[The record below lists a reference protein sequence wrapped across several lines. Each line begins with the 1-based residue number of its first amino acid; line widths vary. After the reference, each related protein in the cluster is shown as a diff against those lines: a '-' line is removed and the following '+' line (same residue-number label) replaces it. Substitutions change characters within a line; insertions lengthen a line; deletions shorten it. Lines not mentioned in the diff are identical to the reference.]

1 MYIQKHKV
9 MEVLEKLRDDNHYYG
24 EFGQKYLSNSVIK
37 TLLEN
42 PKAFG
47 QEVEKTKAMIEG
59 SYLHTLLLEPEK
71 ADEFVV
77 VDAST
82 RNTKVYKEALAESS
96 QEILLLQKEADE
108 MRECADALTSNMEIY
123 DIIRDSSNVYEEPAI
138 KEIFG
143 NLWKSKRDIGNSA
156 MTIDIKTTS
165 DIQKFKRSAWMYNYD
180 SQAWIYEQ
188 QWGVPM
194 VFIVVDKITK
204 QVGIFTCSDDFLQR
218 GKEKVIRATQVYNK
232 YFHPD
237 SDGDIDEFIIKD
249 VL

>member
-1 MYIQKHKV
+1 MK
-9 MEVLEKLRDDNHYYG
+9 EVIEKLRDDSHYYG
-24 EFGQKYLSNSVIK
+24 EFGSQYLSNSAIK

-47 QEVEKTKAMIEG
+47 QPTETTKAMIEG

-71 ADEFVV
+71 AEDFIII
-77 VDAST
+77 DASK
-82 RNTKVYKEALAESS
+82 RSTKVYKEALAESG

-108 MRECADALTSNMEIY
+108 MRECADALTSNMELY
-123 DIIRDSSNVYEEPAI
+123 DIIRDPENVYEEPAVR
-138 KEIFG
+138 EIMG
-143 NLWKSKRDIGNSA
+143 NMWKSKRDIGNRA

-180 SQAWIYEQ
+180 SQAWIYEK

-204 QVGIFTCSDDFLQR
+204 QVGMFTCSDDFLQR

-249 VL
+249 IL